1 MGDVVTLPA
10 SGELMADARG
20 AGRFLRVTWHHEAD
34 LVVLSLW
41 RQDVCAGT
49 FRLPRA
55 EVPHLVQVLIE
66 GLAVTPSGPGRRDS
80 PLSP

>member
-10 SGELMADARG
+10 SGELLVDARG
-20 AGRFLRVTWHHEAD
+20 AGRRLRVTWHHEVD

-41 RQDVCAGT
+41 RDGVCAGT

-55 EVPHLVQVLIE
+55 EVPHLVQVLVE
-66 GLAVTPSGPGRRDS
+66 GLSGAPSDPGGRNGPLN
-80 PLSP
+80 P